1 MLEAAPGSRDSIRPS
16 QAYTNEATEKKRMAA
31 TSQAQQPVG
40 ASQSSL
46 RTAALAMFALL
57 LVAYTLMAADR
68 YLISM
73 LGTDI
78 RQALNLSLP
87 QMGTLTTTFTLG
99 IAIAGLPSGALI
111 ARTSR
116 RTVLLLG
123 IALFSIATLLFTQA
137 TGFASMFV
145 LIVMQGAGMSF
156 LATSMFALSA
166 SYFSKTRVAALGIVN
181 VCFGLGSILG
191 PRVIGTIQS
200 NTGTWQPPMLIF
212 GFTGV
217 GLAILCAL
225 LVRSWFTET
234 KRAAEHVEHAGGADS
249 LMNRNTLILSML
261 SVLYGL
267 TVYGWLGLYPTF
279 LRDVLHLTPAEV
291 GGVMPFFGLGSLT
304 AFFAGQ
310 LGDRFPTK
318 VILISASLVLVVL
331 GFFLYVPDLNI
342 VMYRVMA
349 LLVGIFGAA
358 IVYTNLAGGHLKA
371 LRHGLA
377 NKGSSMFVTSVYAGG
392 AFGGLMMGSMVAS
405 WGWQVAGQIQVS
417 LLSLL
422 AVILTFALRPSE
434 FSK

>member
-1 MLEAAPGSRDSIRPS
+1 
-16 QAYTNEATEKKRMAA
+16 MAS
-31 TSQAQQPVG
+31 TSQAQQPVRG
-40 ASQSSL
+40 DQSSAS
-46 RTAALAMFALL
+46 TAALAMFALL

-73 LGTDI
+73 LGADI
-78 RQALNLSLP
+78 RDALSLSLP
-87 QMGTLTTTFTLG
+87 QMATLTTTFTLG

-123 IALFSIATLLFTQA
+123 IALFSVATLLFTQA

-166 SYFSKTRVAALGIVN
+166 SYFSRTRVAALGIVN
-181 VCFGLGSILG
+181 VCFGLGSFLG
-191 PRVIGTIQS
+191 PWAIGNIQS
-200 NTGTWQPPMLIF
+200 KTEAGAWQPPMLIF
-212 GFTGV
+212 GVTGV
-217 GLAILCAL
+217 ALAILCAL

-234 KRAAEHVEHAGGADS
+234 KRAAEHGEHSGGADS
-249 LMNRNTLILSML
+249 LINRNTLIFSVL

-279 LRDVLHLTPAEV
+279 LREVANFTPAEV
-291 GGVMPFFGLGSLT
+291 GGIMPFFGLGSLT

-318 VILISASLVLVVL
+318 VILSSASLVLVVL
-331 GFFLYVPDLNI
+331 GFFLYLPGLSI
-342 VMYRVMA
+342 FSYRVMA

-358 IVYTNLAGGHLKA
+358 IVYTNLTGGHIKS
-371 LRHGLA
+371 LRHSLA
-377 NKGSSMFVTSVYAGG
+377 NKGSSMFITTMYAGG
-392 AFGGLMMGSMVAS
+392 ALGGLMMGSMVAA
-405 WGWQVAGQIQVS
+405 WGWGVAGQIQVS
-417 LLSLL
+417 LLS
-422 AVILTFALRPSE
+422 AVAVLLTFGLRPAE
-434 FSK
+434 FSR

>member
-1 MLEAAPGSRDSIRPS
+1 
-16 QAYTNEATEKKRMAA
+16 MAS
-31 TSQAQQPVG
+31 TSPAQEPV
-40 ASQSSL
+40 SVRRSSA

-78 RQALNLSLP
+78 REALKLSLP

-99 IAIAGLPSGALI
+99 IAIAGLPGGALI
-111 ARTSR
+111 AKTSR

-123 IALFSIATLLFTQA
+123 IALFSVATLLFTQA
-137 TGFASMFV
+137 TGFAGMFV

-181 VCFGLGSILG
+181 VCFGLGSFLG
-191 PRVIGTIQS
+191 PWAIGNIQS
-200 NTGTWQPPMLIF
+200 KTGTWQAPMLVF

-225 LVRSWFTET
+225 LIRSWFTET
-234 KRAAEHVEHAGGADS
+234 KRAAEHGEHAGGAES
-249 LMNRNTLILSML
+249 LLNRNTLIFSVL

-279 LRDVLHLTPAEV
+279 LREVLHLTPTEV

-318 VILISASLVLVVL
+318 IILSSASLVLVVL
-331 GFFLYVPDLNI
+331 GFFLYLPGLGIAVYKL
-342 VMYRVMA
+342 MA

-358 IVYTNLAGGHLKA
+358 IVYTNLAGGRIKS
-371 LRHGLA
+371 LRHSLA
-377 NKGSSMFVTSVYAGG
+377 NKGSSMFISSMYAGG
-392 AFGGLMMGSMVAS
+392 ALGGLMMGSMVAN
-405 WGWQVAGQIQVS
+405 WGWQVAGEIQVS

-422 AVILTFALRPSE
+422 AVLLTFWLRPVE

>member
-1 MLEAAPGSRDSIRPS
+1 
-16 QAYTNEATEKKRMAA
+16 MAS
-31 TSQAQQPVG
+31 TSQAQQPVRG
-40 ASQSSL
+40 DQSSA
-46 RTAALAMFALL
+46 RTAAFAMFALL

-78 RQALNLSLP
+78 REALSLSLP

-123 IALFSIATLLFTQA
+123 IALFSVATLLFTQA

-166 SYFSKTRVAALGIVN
+166 NYFSKTRVAALGIVN
-181 VCFGLGSILG
+181 VCFGLGSFLG
-191 PRVIGTIQS
+191 PWAIGNIQS
-200 NTGTWQPPMLIF
+200 KTEAGAWKPPMLIF
-212 GFTGV
+212 GLTGIA
-217 GLAILCAL
+217 LAILCAL

-234 KRAAEHVEHAGGADS
+234 KHAAEHGEHSGGADS
-249 LMNRNTLILSML
+249 LINRNTLIFSVL

-279 LRDVLHLTPAEV
+279 LRNVANFTPAEV
-291 GGVMPFFGLGSLT
+291 GGIMPFFGLGSLT

-310 LGDRFPTK
+310 LGDRYPTK
-318 VILISASLVLVVL
+318 VILSSASLVLVVL
-331 GFFLYVPDLNI
+331 GFFLYLPDLSI
-342 VMYRVMA
+342 VTYRIMA

-358 IVYTNLAGGHLKA
+358 IVYTNLTGGHIKA
-371 LRHGLA
+371 LRHSLA
-377 NKGSSMFVTSVYAGG
+377 NKGSSMFITTMYAGG
-392 AFGGLMMGSMVAS
+392 ALGGLMMGSMVAS
-405 WGWQVAGQIQVS
+405 WGWGVAGQIQVS
-417 LLSLL
+417 LLSAISVL
-422 AVILTFALRPSE
+422 LTFGVRPAE